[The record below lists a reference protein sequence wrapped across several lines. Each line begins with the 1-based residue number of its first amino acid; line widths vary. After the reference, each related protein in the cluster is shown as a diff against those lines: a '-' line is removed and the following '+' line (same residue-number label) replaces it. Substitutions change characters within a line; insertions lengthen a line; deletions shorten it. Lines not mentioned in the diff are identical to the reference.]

1 MRTPDKQPFR
11 GHSPSRA
18 QAPRSGPPTMFMAE
32 LTCFLHVL
40 CLGVLELLHLMMPLC
55 WGVVPWALVCPRAS
69 RGAASNPSL
78 LELSC
83 RESDCTLPM
92 SSQRCQSWPVFLEAS
107 VSCQVHWGQSRLI
120 PQKQGFPGYFS
131 VCNPREKAR
140 ARHLP
145 MAASGGT

>member
-1 MRTPDKQPFR
+1 
-11 GHSPSRA
+11 
-18 QAPRSGPPTMFMAE
+18 MFMAE

-83 RESDCTLPM
+83 RESSHVLPEM
-92 SSQRCQSWPVFLEAS
+92 SELAS
-107 VSCQVHWGQSRLI
+107 VSGS
-120 PQKQGFPGYFS
+120 FS
-131 VCNPREKAR
+131 LLPSTLGAEQANPSEAG
-140 ARHLP
+140 LP
-145 MAASGGT
+145 RVLLSVQP

>member
-1 MRTPDKQPFR
+1 MGLLRC
-11 GHSPSRA
+11 A
-18 QAPRSGPPTMFMAE
+18 MAE

-83 RESDCTLPM
+83 RESSHVLPEM
-92 SSQRCQSWPVFLEAS
+92 SELAS
-107 VSCQVHWGQSRLI
+107 VSGS
-120 PQKQGFPGYFS
+120 FS
-131 VCNPREKAR
+131 LLPSTLGAEQANPSEAG
-140 ARHLP
+140 LP
-145 MAASGGT
+145 RVLLSVQP